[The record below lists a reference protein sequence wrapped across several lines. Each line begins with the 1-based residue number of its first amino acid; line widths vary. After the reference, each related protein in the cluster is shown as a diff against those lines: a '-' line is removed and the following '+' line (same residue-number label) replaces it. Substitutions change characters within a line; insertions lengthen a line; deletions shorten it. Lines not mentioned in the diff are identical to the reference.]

1 MQPTMKEGM
10 MESRDR
16 TSTNSAVHQISYGFF
31 FGMSFL
37 IWLSATLVLRLWG
50 HTFFIPDNNWSMVSS
65 FLFSL
70 TCLPLLVYA
79 ISRWKQ
85 VPPHQRIEAAVC
97 LAIPGMLLDV
107 VTTYFFTQA
116 FPNVLPTADGVF
128 GAWLLW
134 GYAIVL
140 LTGLITSHSRTPSL

>member
-1 MQPTMKEGM
+1 MQAATKKVTAPSPNG
-10 MESRDR
+10 R
-16 TSTNSAVHQISYGFF
+16 ISYGFF
-31 FGMSFL
+31 FCMSFL
-37 IWLSATLVLRLWG
+37 IWSIATVVMRLWG
-50 HTFFIPDNNWSMVSS
+50 HTFFIPNSNLSMVSS

-79 ISRWKQ
+79 IFQWKK
-85 VPPHQRIEAAVC
+85 VPPHQRQEAAIC

-107 VTTYFFTQA
+107 VTTYFFASA
-116 FPNVLPTADGVF
+116 FPNVLPIADGAF

-140 LTGLITSHSRTPSL
+140 LTGLIASLRKPQIV

>member
-1 MQPTMKEGM
+1 MEETMQTTTKDM
-10 MESRDR
+10 MIRND
-16 TSTNSAVHQISYGFF
+16 TQISYGFF

-37 IWLSATLVLRLWG
+37 IWLAATVVLRLWG
-50 HTFFIPDNNWSMVSS
+50 HTFFIPGSNLSMVSS

-70 TCLPLLVYA
+70 TFLPLLVYA
-79 ISRWKQ
+79 IFRWKK
-85 VPPHQRIEAAVC
+85 VPMNQRLEAAVC

-107 VTTYFFTQA
+107 VTTYFFAQA
-116 FPNVLPTADGVF
+116 FPNVLPTADGAF

-140 LTGLITSHSRTPSL
+140 LTGLITSRSRTSQSL

>member
-1 MQPTMKEGM
+1 MQAATKVVMT
-10 MESRDR
+10 ESRDKR
-16 TSTNSAVHQISYGFF
+16 ISYGFF

-37 IWLSATLVLRLWG
+37 IWLMATVVMRLWG
-50 HTFFIPDNNWSMVSS
+50 HTFFIPDSNLSMVSS

-79 ISRWKQ
+79 IFHWQKVLPR
-85 VPPHQRIEAAVC
+85 QRQEAAIC

-107 VTTYFFTQA
+107 VTTYCFAQA
-116 FPNVLPTADGVF
+116 FPNILPTADGAF

-140 LTGLITSHSRTPSL
+140 VTGLIASRSSKPQSL

>member
-1 MQPTMKEGM
+1 MQQ
-10 MESRDR
+10 
-16 TSTNSAVHQISYGFF
+16 NSQLLEAKSDGQLFDKRISYRFF

-37 IWLSATLVLRLWG
+37 IWLIATVVLRLWG
-50 HTFFIPDNNWSMVSS
+50 HTLFVPASNLSMISS

-70 TCLPLLVYA
+70 TCLPLLVYV
-79 ISRWKQ
+79 IFQWQK
-85 VPPHQRIEAAVC
+85 VPPHQRPEAAMY

-107 VTTYFFTQA
+107 VTTYLFRQA
-116 FPNVLPTADGVF
+116 FPNILSTANGAF

-140 LTGLITSHSRTPSL
+140 VTGLVTSRNSKPQSL

>member
-1 MQPTMKEGM
+1 MQAATKVVMT
-10 MESRDR
+10 ESRDKR
-16 TSTNSAVHQISYGFF
+16 ISYGFF

-37 IWLSATLVLRLWG
+37 IWLMATVVMRLWG
-50 HTFFIPDNNWSMVSS
+50 HTFFIPDNNLSMVSS

-79 ISRWKQ
+79 IFHWQKVLPR
-85 VPPHQRIEAAVC
+85 QRQEAAIC

-107 VTTYFFTQA
+107 VTTYCFAQA
-116 FPNVLPTADGVF
+116 FPNVLPTADGAF

-140 LTGLITSHSRTPSL
+140 VTGLITSRSSKPQSL

>member
-1 MQPTMKEGM
+1 MQAATQEM
-10 MESRDR
+10 MTDSRNKR
-16 TSTNSAVHQISYGFF
+16 ISYGFF

-37 IWLSATLVLRLWG
+37 IWLMATGVLRLWG
-50 HTFFIPDNNWSMVSS
+50 HTFFIPNSNLSMVSS

-70 TCLPLLVYA
+70 VGLPLLVYA
-79 ISRWKQ
+79 IFQWKR
-85 VPPHQRIEAAVC
+85 VPLHQRQEAAIC

-107 VTTYFFTQA
+107 VTTYCFAQA
-116 FPNVLPTADGVF
+116 FPNILPTADGAF

-140 LTGLITSHSRTPSL
+140 MTGLIASRSSKPQSL

>member
-1 MQPTMKEGM
+1 MEAMMQATTKGVMT
-10 MESRDR
+10 ESRDR
-16 TSTNSAVHQISYGFF
+16 RISYGFF
-31 FGMSFL
+31 FCMSFL
-37 IWLSATLVLRLWG
+37 IWLTASVVLRLWG
-50 HTFFIPDNNWSMVSS
+50 HTFFIPDSNLSMVSS

-79 ISRWKQ
+79 IFQLKK
-85 VPPHQRIEAAVC
+85 VPPHQRQEAAIC

-107 VTTYFFTQA
+107 VTTYFFAQA
-116 FPNVLPTADGVF
+116 FPNVLPTADGAF

-140 LTGLITSHSRTPSL
+140 VTGLIASRSRTP

>member
-1 MQPTMKEGM
+1 MEETMQAATKVVTT
-10 MESRDR
+10 ESRDR
-16 TSTNSAVHQISYGFF
+16 RISYGFF
-31 FGMSFL
+31 FCMSFL
-37 IWLSATLVLRLWG
+37 IWLIATVVMRLWG
-50 HTFFIPDNNWSMVSS
+50 HTFFITNSNLSMISS

-79 ISRWKQ
+79 IFQWKK
-85 VPPHQRIEAAVC
+85 VPPHQRQEAAIC

-107 VTTYFFTQA
+107 VTTYCFAQA
-116 FPNVLPTADGVF
+116 FPNVMPTADGAF

-140 LTGLITSHSRTPSL
+140 ATGLITSRSNKPQSL